1 MSNAKCSCLPALALP
16 CVRYICCSCST
27 FHFGRFSLGY
37 CNTTQ
42 TLQNR
47 ENICGKARP
56 QTDLEEGS
64 AAKYCVFCGKKIYHG
79 VLCLTEAR
87 MFASLSKLSELHFS
101 TLSSP
106 PPALVIWVPPQIW
119 HSLVA
124 ISVGCCC
131 TRIMTDFDA
140 VHRIYGCIKA
150 GPVAMECPLIRRL
163 HSTLSVSLHR
173 YCMENSPS
181 VSDQKA
187 SSQPHQAPHERIH
200 GLVAD

>member
-1 MSNAKCSCLPALALP
+1 MSNAKCSCPRSPACDTFVALTLP
-16 CVRYICCSCST
+16 S
-27 FHFGRFSLGY
+27 FLGG

-64 AAKYCVFCGKKIYHG
+64 AAKYCVFCGKNIYHG
-79 VLCLTEAR
+79 MPCLTEAR
-87 MFASLSKLSELHFS
+87 MFASLSKLSELHFC

-150 GPVAMECPLIRRL
+150 GPVAMECPP
-163 HSTLSVSLHR
+163 
-173 YCMENSPS
+173 Y
-181 VSDQKA
+181 KA
-187 SSQPHQAPHERIH
+187 SALYSLSTTILHGELSLCFRPKSILPTTSSAP
-200 GLVAD
+200 